1 MTTIASNDVER
12 APEQPSSGPVAFLER
27 IIRLP
32 AANDQT
38 PLRIACLLIMAGVMA
53 FTPMP
58 FQVIGIVALVVMA
71 LSYGR
76 IRKG

>member
-1 MTTIASNDVER
+1 VTAIASNDPEVRVEPP
-12 APEQPSSGPVAFLER
+12 ASGPVAFLER

-58 FQVIGIVALVVMA
+58 FQVIGILALVVTA

-76 IRKG
+76 IRKS

>member
-1 MTTIASNDVER
+1 MASNDPEVRPE
-12 APEQPSSGPVAFLER
+12 APSTGPVAFLER

-32 AANDQT
+32 AVNDQN
-38 PLRIACLLIMAGVMA
+38 PLRIACLLILAGTMAM
-53 FTPMP
+53 TPMP
-58 FQVIGIVALVVMA
+58 FQVIGIVTLVVLA